1 MFCSGSGWANCHSRR
16 GRQLLPGIRGD
27 DNLKLSRHELAE
39 IRRNLSR
46 QPLTPIP
53 CAVCGWVGVGRYANR
68 STVCWR
74 CRRKR
79 RA

>member
-1 MFCSGSGWANCHSRR
+1 MRR
-16 GRQLLPGIRGD
+16 F
-27 DNLKLSRHELAE
+27 NRHELAA

-53 CAVCGWVGVGRYANR
+53 CAVCGRVGEGRYANR

-74 CRRKR
+74 CRQKR
-79 RA
+79 RSSVLEGK